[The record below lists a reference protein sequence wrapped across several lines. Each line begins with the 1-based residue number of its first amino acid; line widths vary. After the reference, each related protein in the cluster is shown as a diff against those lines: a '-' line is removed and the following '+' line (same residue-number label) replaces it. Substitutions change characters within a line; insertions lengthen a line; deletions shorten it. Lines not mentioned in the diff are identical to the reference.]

1 MIAAVVASYGRL
13 NLLDRLLKSL
23 RRVEPEAPALFLI
36 DNLGDGGAAKV
47 AAANGFASARVINP
61 GRNLGT
67 GGGVAVGFQE
77 ALKDPTIRYCLQLDD
92 DAVVSPGALAGLV
105 KALDASGTG
114 AAMPMMIRANGNIGW
129 FPGLKDRRKWRVVL
143 RARQGL
149 RPEDYLAE
157 CGEATVPFTWAA
169 WPVLMV
175 TRSAIEQVGV
185 PREDIWFQAVD
196 LEYTLR
202 LAYYVGNIWVPSERC
217 WHLPPDGEIVQRR
230 AYWRDCVGLHNCS
243 YIFTRLPHG
252 RLALRHLPGNYWRF
266 FRSWGLAPS
275 VLADALRCFV
285 WGTVKAK
292 PAGAPG
298 YTRFKERWFDQR

>member
-23 RRVEPEAPALFLI
+23 HCAEPEVPALILI
-36 DNLGDGGAAKV
+36 DNLGDGGAAKI
-47 AAANGFASARVINP
+47 AAANGFGSARVIYP

-77 ALKDPTIRYCLQLDD
+77 ALRDPAVRYCLQLDD
-92 DAVVSPGALAGLV
+92 DAVVSPGSLAGLV
-105 KALDASGTG
+105 RALDASSAG

-129 FPGLKDRRKWRVVL
+129 FPGLKDRRKWKVVL
-143 RARQGL
+143 RARKTL
-149 RPEDYLAE
+149 RPEEYLAE
-157 CGEATVPFTWAA
+157 CGDAPVPFTWAA

-175 TRSAIEQVGV
+175 KRSAVERVGF

-202 LAYYVGNIWVPSERC
+202 LAYHVGNIWVPSVRC
-217 WHLPPDGEIVQRR
+217 GHFPPDGDVVRRR

-243 YIFTRLPHG
+243 YIFARLPHG
-252 RLALRHLPGNYWRF
+252 RRALKHLPGNYWRF
-266 FRSWGLAPS
+266 FRSWGVGSS

-285 WGTVKAK
+285 WGTVQAK
-292 PAGAPG
+292 PAGASG
-298 YTRFKERWFDQR
+298 YTRFRERWLDQK